1 MKCPDNNAE
10 DKEKADDIGERSC
23 KEEGDDIIP
32 YMGGRVAGKKTNKIL
47 QVNITKQ
54 DRAR

>member
-32 YMGGRVAGKKTNKIL
+32 YMGAEWLEKRPIKYC
-47 QVNITKQ
+47 
-54 DRAR
+54 R